1 MRVSIVG
8 TGYVGLVT
16 GVCLAE
22 TGHEV
27 VCVDN
32 DPAKVEQISAG
43 RPTIH
48 EEGLEPL
55 LAKLIGRS
63 LSVTADLEEAVH
75 GTEIT
80 LIAVGT
86 PFDGR
91 EIDLQYIEA
100 VSEGIGKALAGKD
113 GYHVV
118 VVKSTVV
125 PGTTDAVV
133 TRILEEASGRRAGE
147 DFGVGMNP
155 EFLTEGR
162 AIYDFMNPDR
172 IVLGGRDDRTREL
185 MARLYEPFAGVPVV
199 RTNNSTAEMIKYAS
213 NALLATM
220 ISFSNELATLCTALG
235 DVDVVDVTDGVHRS
249 QYLTVAGADGSP
261 QQAPIARFIEAG
273 CGFGGSCL
281 PKDVSALVA
290 HGVRFG
296 VDMPLLR
303 SVLDTNAG
311 QPGRTVALLD
321 RHFDSLEGVAVTV
334 LGLAFKPDTDDV
346 RESPAFPIARLL
358 LERGARVT
366 VWDPIAMAPARAV
379 LGDAP
384 VGYAASLEDAVA
396 GAEAIVLVTRWAE
409 FERLPVLLRGAE
421 HPPLVVDGRRLLDKN
436 SLDRYDAVGL

>member
-22 TGHEV
+22 TGHDV
-27 VCVDN
+27 ICVDN
-32 DPAKVEQISAG
+32 DPAKVEQISG
-43 RPTIH
+43 GVPTIH
-48 EEGLEPL
+48 EEGLEPML
-55 LAKLIGRS
+55 KHHIGTS
-63 LSVTADLEEAVH
+63 LGVTADLEKAVH
-75 GTEIT
+75 DTEIT

-100 VSEGIGKALAGKD
+100 VADGIGTALAGKD

-125 PGTTDAVV
+125 PGTTDGVV
-133 TRILEEASGRRAGE
+133 CRILQESSGKRAGD

-162 AIYDFMNPDR
+162 AVFDFMNPDR
-172 IVLGGRDDRTREL
+172 IVLGGLDERTRGV
-185 MARLYEPFAGVPVV
+185 MAQLYAPFQDVPVV

-249 QYLTVAGADGSP
+249 QYLTVRDDDGNAR
-261 QQAPIARFIEAG
+261 QAPIARFIEAG

-290 HGVRFG
+290 HGDRFG

-303 SVLDTNAG
+303 SVLETNAG

-321 RHFDSLEGVAVTV
+321 RHFDNVDGLAVTV

-346 RESPAFPIARLL
+346 RESPAFPIVRELIQ
-358 LERGARVT
+358 RGARVT
-366 VWDPIAMAPARAV
+366 AWDPIAMEPARRV
-379 LGDAP
+379 LEDAP
-384 VGYAASLEDAVA
+384 VTYAASMGEAIA
-396 GAEAIVLVTRWAE
+396 TAEAILLVTRWAE
-409 FERLPVLLRGAE
+409 FEQLPGLLRAMDN
-421 HPPLVVDGRRLLDKN
+421 PPLVVDGRRLLDKK

>member
-22 TGHEV
+22 VGHDV
-27 VCVDN
+27 ICVDN
-32 DPAKVEQISAG
+32 DPAKVEQLRSG

-48 EEGLEPL
+48 EEGLDAL
-55 LAKLIGRS
+55 LTKAIGKS
-63 LSVTADLEEAVH
+63 LHVSADIEKAVH
-75 GTEIT
+75 DTDIT

-91 EIDLQYIEA
+91 EIDLQYIKA
-100 VSEGIGKALAGKD
+100 VASDIGKALATKD

-118 VVKSTVV
+118 AVKSTVV
-125 PGTTDAVV
+125 PGTTDGVV
-133 TRILEEASGRRAGE
+133 VPLLERASGRSAGS

-162 AIYDFMNPDR
+162 AIRDFMNPDR
-172 IVLGGRDDRTREL
+172 IVVGGIDDRSRGGI
-185 MARLYEPFAGVPVV
+185 AGLYAAFEGVDVV
-199 RTNNSTAEMIKYAS
+199 TTNNSTAEMIKYAS

-220 ISFSNELATLCTALG
+220 ISFSNELANLCTALG

-249 QYLTVAGADGSP
+249 QYLTLRDDDGRTR
-261 QQAPIARFIEAG
+261 QAPIARFLEAG

-290 HGVRFG
+290 HGERFG
-296 VDMPLLR
+296 LDMPLLKA
-303 SVLDTNAG
+303 VLEVNAG
-311 QPGRTVALLD
+311 QPRRTVSLLE
-321 RHFDSLEGVAVTV
+321 RHFDSIQGVAVTV

-346 RESPAFPIARLL
+346 RESPAFPIVRTLVD
-358 LERGARVT
+358 RGARVS
-366 VWDPIAMAPARAV
+366 VWDPVAVEPARRV
-379 LGDAP
+379 LADTP
-384 VGYAASLEDAVA
+384 VTYARSLGEAVA
-396 GAEAIVLVTRWAE
+396 DADAIVIVTRWSE
-409 FERLPVLLRGAE
+409 FEQLPALLDGLVK
-421 HPPLVVDGRRLLDKN
+421 PPVVIDGRRMLDKK